1 MNTFDQQQQVR
12 YYRQRF
18 ADMPVGDPM
27 SGAPYGEY
35 LKSKSL
41 GMIIGVVAAVAAV
54 FTGGATLAAY
64 AAAGSTVGLGSAIAA
79 GAMVAGGVMSGVGI
93 VTGNK
98 NLTKIGGVLMLA
110 GGVGAAAFGTSAG
123 PGLLGQEAH
132 SAGNLGS
139 LTGTSTEAQASLMA
153 EVASSAKTSAA
164 VANADAWAGAL
175 DVSAPAA
182 GAGAPVAD
190 ASSITN
196 LEASIPEGTMNLN
209 TDAVPMGQHGDTAG
223 TGILDSAS
231 KPSGMADG
239 NLVIDAPPPIEVS
252 GSAPAQ
258 APVEGGA
265 TPATDAAKAGQIYGP
280 PEPSKGILGSVG
292 DTISGVGKF
301 ANENKALVDIGGKML
316 MGAMDPEAELSGAKQ
331 ALYEA
336 QTTATNATA
345 GATDAQRKAIE
356 DKTAAEQQK
365 RANLNTQILMLDP
378 RDPQYAQKKAD
389 AAAKGI
395 PTMDM
400 VTPAANGPVTMAN
413 VDYTKTQNTYVPT
426 R

>member
-64 AAAGSTVGLGSAIAA
+64 AAGVSTVGIGSAIAA

-110 GGVGAAAFGTSAG
+110 GGIGGVAFGVNGGA
-123 PGLLGQEAH
+123 GLLGKEA
-132 SAGNLGS
+132 SSYGNLGS
-139 LTGTSTEAQASLMA
+139 LTGTSTEAQASLVGQLSSA
-153 EVASSAKTSAA
+153 SETASVASETNAWSGSLDISAT
-164 VANADAWAGAL
+164 
-175 DVSAPAA
+175 PAA
-182 GAGAPVAD
+182 EAAP
-190 ASSITN
+190 ITN

-231 KPSGMADG
+231 KSSGMADG

-252 GSAPAQ
+252 GSAPEQ
-258 APVEGGA
+258 APA
-265 TPATDAAKAGQIYGP
+265 PAPASQTPATDAAKAGQVYGP
-280 PEPSKGILGSVG
+280 PAPSKGILGSVG

-301 ANENKALVDIGGKML
+301 ANENKALVDIGSKML
-316 MGAMDPEAELSGAKQ
+316 MGAMDPEAELSGAKE
-331 ALYEA
+331 ALYAA
-336 QTTATNATA
+336 QTTSANATA

-356 DKTAAEQQK
+356 DKTAADQQK
-365 RANLNTQILMLDP
+365 RANANTQILMLDP

-400 VTPAANGPVTMAN
+400 VTPAANGPVTHAN